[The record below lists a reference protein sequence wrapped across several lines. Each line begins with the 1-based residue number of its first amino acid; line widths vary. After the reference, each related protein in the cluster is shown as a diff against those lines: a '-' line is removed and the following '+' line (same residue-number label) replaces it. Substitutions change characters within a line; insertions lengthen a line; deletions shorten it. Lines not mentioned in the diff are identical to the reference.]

1 VHAGY
6 VMFWTLLTPC
16 YYWAEH
22 GGMFH
27 GPAVSEQKPQAAPV
41 ADEPVGK
48 PEGETSV

>member
-1 VHAGY
+1 MHAGY

-27 GPAVSEQKPQAAPV
+27 GPAISAAKPQAEA
-41 ADEPVGK
+41 VGK
-48 PEGETSV
+48 PDAETSV